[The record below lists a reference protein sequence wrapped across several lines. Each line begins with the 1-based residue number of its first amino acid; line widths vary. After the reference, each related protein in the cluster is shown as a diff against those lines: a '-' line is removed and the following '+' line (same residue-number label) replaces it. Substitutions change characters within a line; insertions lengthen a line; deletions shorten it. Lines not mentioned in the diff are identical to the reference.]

1 MTRSNPLLRS
11 YRLGWPRSVDPAAVI
26 GFFEALAAE
35 ASAGPV
41 ILEAI
46 GRDNGIEHY
55 LIVPRARAAA
65 ILRRL
70 SIALPGVRASAVD
83 QPLPPVSRALQLQ
96 LSSRRRALRADRP
109 IDISTAVVSA
119 LAGTRRGEVLRLRW
133 VLGPR
138 LRPVAIPNRFIDFT
152 REGWVKQML
161 SAPFSAP
168 GPIDP
173 ELRGA
178 LRAKQSLAG
187 WRAIGRLGVTA
198 ADPARQRQLL
208 AGLLA
213 ALRVAEAPGLK
224 LEAGSVAAGTF
235 ERTMPLWTWPLVI
248 NESEIVGLVGWPLG
262 DLPLPGLTR
271 SSHAL
276 QPVPASVP
284 RNGRIIGD
292 GTFPGTERPVAL
304 RPQDALRH
312 CYLLG
317 PTGVGKSTVL
327 AQLALADAKAGRAL
341 VLIDSKGD
349 LVDDVLSR
357 LPENRLD
364 DVIVID
370 PTEANW
376 AVGLNPLRGR
386 ADEAPMLVD
395 RLVSIFRQIY
405 GDNLG
410 PRSEDILHSGLLTL
424 AYAKGQTLA
433 ALPLLL
439 TNQAFR
445 RQLTANLDDPLGLG
459 SFWSWYEGLSE
470 GERRQVVAPLMN
482 KLRSFLL
489 RPSMRRMLGQAE
501 PHFSLRQ
508 VFTERKLV
516 LVSLAKG
523 ALGPETAGLFGALLL
538 NELWQ
543 QTLARSSI
551 AAERRHPV
559 MVYVDEFQEYLRLP
573 TPLPDI
579 FAAARGLGVGF
590 TVANQHLDQLTP
602 SVRAAVLGNAGSRV
616 IFRLNE
622 VDAPQLARDSQ
633 TLSAEDFRGLGA
645 FEAYAS
651 LLADGART
659 PYASIRTR
667 PLDDRLR
674 IPSVVRRQSGQRW
687 GRPISEVDDAL
698 QNLSAPQL
706 PPPSSGPIGRRPHG
720 AAS

>member
-1 MTRSNPLLRS
+1 MTRQAPLQRS
-11 YRLGWPRSVDPAAVI
+11 FLLGWPPRSVDAAAVS

-35 ASAGPV
+35 AAAGPV
-41 ILEAI
+41 IMDAV
-46 GRDNGIEHY
+46 GRDHGIEHY
-55 LIVPRARAAA
+55 LTVPRSRAAA
-65 ILRRL
+65 VLRRL
-70 SIALPGVRASAVD
+70 SIALPGIRATEIEQS
-83 QPLPPVSRALQLQ
+83 PPPVSRALQLR

-152 REGWVKQML
+152 REGWVKQTL
-161 SAPFSAP
+161 SAPFSPP

-224 LEAGSVAAGTF
+224 LEARSVAAGTF
-235 ERTMPLWTWPLVI
+235 ERTMPLWTWPLVV
-248 NESEIVGLVGWPLG
+248 NESEIIGLVGWPLG
-262 DLPLPGLTR
+262 DVVLPGLTR

-284 RNGRIIGD
+284 RTGRIIGD
-292 GTFPGTERPVAL
+292 GTFPDTERPLAL
-304 RPQDALRH
+304 HPRDALRH
-312 CYLLG
+312 LYLLG

-327 AQLALADAKAGRAL
+327 GQLALGDASAGRAF

-349 LVDDVLSR
+349 LVDDVLAR
-357 LPENRLD
+357 LPEDRLD
-364 DVIVID
+364 DVVVID
-370 PTEANW
+370 PTETAW
-376 AVGLNPLRGR
+376 AVGLNPLRGSK
-386 ADEAPMLVD
+386 DEAPMLVD
-395 RLVSIFRQIY
+395 RVVSIFRQIY

-424 AYAKGQTLA
+424 AYGGQTLT

-439 TNQAFR
+439 TNPAFR
-445 RQLTANLDDPLGLG
+445 RGLTAHLDDPLGLG
-459 SFWSWYEGLSE
+459 SFWSWYEHISE

-501 PHFSLRQ
+501 PRFSLRQ

-523 ALGPETAGLFGALLL
+523 SLGPETAQLFGALLL

-543 QTLARSSI
+543 QTLGRASV

-633 TLSAEDFRGLGA
+633 TLTAEDFRGLGA

-651 LLADGART
+651 LLAGGSRT

-667 PLDDRLR
+667 PFGDRLR
-674 IPSVVRRQSGQRW
+674 RPLELRRQSGQRW
-687 GRPISEVDDAL
+687 GRPVSEVDAAL
-698 QNLSAPQL
+698 RNLSAPAA
-706 PPPSSGPIGRRPHG
+706 PPGSPGPIGRRPHG
-720 AAS
+720 GTS